1 MQRETVGR
9 PMEILLVEDSVP
21 AARIAIGTLKKGDF
35 DHRLTWLRDG
45 QDASDFL
52 RNEGVFA
59 QAPRPDL
66 ILLDLGLPGKDGRD
80 VLAETKADEKL
91 RDIPIVIM
99 TSSTD
104 QTDIVRSE
112 NLSVEAYLIKPVDL
126 NKFQKLVRKLKRF
139 WKEDMVVPPS
149 GAATVSDYDINI
161 MPIEIG

>member
-9 PMEILLVEDSVP
+9 PMDILLVEDSVP
-21 AARIAIGTLKKGDF
+21 AARIAIGTLKNGDF
-35 DHRLTWLRDG
+35 HHRLTWLRDG

-52 RNEGVFA
+52 RNQGVFA
-59 QAPRPDL
+59 HAPRPDL

-80 VLAETKADEKL
+80 VLAETKADDNL

-126 NKFQKLVRKLKRF
+126 KKFQKLVRKLKRF

-149 GAATVSDYDINI
+149 GVPTVSDYDINI